1 MHSSTQNKLRH
12 ALRPLCLCGEKN
24 SNFNSFSPSQGLST
38 SRGFTLIEI
47 VVVLIIIGLIAAG
60 SIATVVL
67 TSSERTLRNQ
77 SSEIE
82 MLAKKARTTAI
93 LRQKPYAIVFRMNS
107 IELLPL
113 TQSNEYER
121 TTALG
126 NQIGGSSSDDETRTN
141 LYQSIK
147 IDSSIRLTIRHW
159 NTASFI
165 APTENEFPVWRFDPD
180 GLCEPITVRLSI
192 NNSYAQDTYHPLTA
206 SIADSELEAN

>member
-1 MHSSTQNKLRH
+1 M
-12 ALRPLCLCGEKN
+12 
-24 SNFNSFSPSQGLST
+24 
-38 SRGFTLIEI
+38 
-47 VVVLIIIGLIAAG
+47 VLIIIGLIAAG

-82 MLAKKARTTAI
+82 MLAKKARTAAI
-93 LRQKPYAIVFRMNS
+93 LHQKPYAIVFHTNS

-113 TQSNEYER
+113 TQTNDYEL
-121 TTALG
+121 TTAMG
-126 NQIGGSSSDDETRTN
+126 NEIGGSSSDGEARTD
-141 LYQSIK
+141 LHQTLK
-147 IDSSIRLTIRHW
+147 VDSSITLTIRHW

-165 APTENEFPVWRFDPD
+165 APTENKFPIWRFDPD
-180 GLCEPITVRLSI
+180 GLCEPITVRLNM

>member
-1 MHSSTQNKLRH
+1 
-12 ALRPLCLCGEKN
+12 
-24 SNFNSFSPSQGLST
+24 
-38 SRGFTLIEI
+38 LIEI

-113 TQSNEYER
+113 PQTNEYER

-126 NQIGGSSSDDETRTN
+126 NQIGGSSSDGETRTD

-147 IDSSIRLTIRHW
+147 IDSSIRLTIRQW

-165 APTENEFPVWRFDPD
+165 APTENKFPVWRFDPD
-180 GLCEPITVRLSI
+180 GL
-192 NNSYAQDTYHPLTA
+192 
-206 SIADSELEAN
+206 